1 MLDTPKRFVI
11 SGVISAALALA
22 LAVGCGGAAAGAGA
36 PDLAGA
42 QKASPQGAKVYS
54 AECAGC
60 HGKNGEGIGTAPPV
74 MGGSALPKVH
84 AGRPEFKSAADVFA
98 YVKSSMPLPEKR
110 VGSLSDDQYW
120 AVTSYM
126 LAASG
131 KQVPAGGLTPDNAG
145 GVVVHP

>member
-1 MLDTPKRFVI
+1 MLDTPKPFILGAVI
-11 SGVISAALALA
+11 SPALAFA
-22 LAVGCGGAAAGAGA
+22 LACGGGAAGAGG

-42 QKASPQGAKVYS
+42 QKVSPDGAKVYA

-60 HGKNGEGIGTAPPV
+60 HGKNGEGIAAAPPV
-74 MGGSALPKVH
+74 MGGAALPKVGS
-84 AGRPEFKSAADVFA
+84 GRPEFKTAADVFG

-110 VGSLSDDQYW
+110 VGSLSDEQYW
-120 AVTSYM
+120 AVTAYM

-131 KQVPAGGLTPDNAG
+131 KQVPAGGLDAENAA